1 MKKAINKKQ
10 NMFTLAFS
18 ALGAILGFTLLLITL
33 QLFTDVDT
41 IFKNESDVIDSEFL
55 VLKKHVST
63 LNTIGLAGNTAFDT
77 DEIEEIKNQDF
88 IKDIAPFKNATFEV
102 MAVLGMEGGKFP
114 TMKSLA
120 FFESVPD
127 HFIDAET
134 KNWGWEKGD
143 TQVPIIL
150 PNTYLDAYN
159 FGIAQAAGTPQVSK
173 GIIGAFSI
181 QLEVSGNGKKAEYH
195 GNVINFSDRI
205 NSILVPNS
213 FLHFA
218 NIEYGSPANQET
230 FRVIVEVTDAN
241 DPSLKKYIE
250 DNGYE
255 TNSEQLRGGKVE
267 QILRGF
273 LNFHVLIGIIII
285 LQSAFLFVLYSQILI
300 QKSKY
305 EIQLLLIL
313 GYKWKTIT
321 NQINKSF
328 ILVFVLV
335 GLVSFLCFGAVKLWF
350 NAWLLKE
357 VGMEGTS
364 LISLNTLLFGVGFL
378 LLFLFLTGINISN
391 KVKHL
396 AKPNS

>member
-41 IFKNESDVIDSEFL
+41 IFNNESDAIDSEYL

-63 LNTIGLAGNTAFDT
+63 LNTIGLSSNTTFDSK
-77 DEIEEIKNQDF
+77 EIEEIKNQNF
-88 IKDIAPFKNATFEV
+88 IKDIAPFNNATFEV

-120 FFESVPD
+120 FFETVPD
-127 HFIDAET
+127 QFIDAET
-134 KNWGWEKGD
+134 KNWGWEKGN

-181 QLEVSGNGKKAEYH
+181 KLEVSGNGKKAIYQ

-205 NSILVPNS
+205 NSILVPKN
-213 FLHFA
+213 FLDFA
-218 NIEYGSPANQET
+218 NKEYGTPSKQEI

-241 DPSLKKYIE
+241 DPSLKNYIE

-273 LNFHVLIGIIII
+273 LNFHILIGIIII

-328 ILVFVLV
+328 ILVFMLV

-350 NAWLLKE
+350 NAWLLEE
-357 VGMEGTS
+357 VGMEVTS
-364 LISLNTLLFGVGFL
+364 LVSLNTLLFGGAFL
-378 LLFLFLTGINISN
+378 LLFLFLTGFNISN
-391 KVKHL
+391 KVKQL

>member
-41 IFKNESDVIDSEFL
+41 IFNNESDAIDTEYL

-63 LNTIGLAGNTAFDT
+63 LNTIGLSGNTAFDSK
-77 DEIEEIKNQDF
+77 EIEEINSQDF
-88 IKDIAPFKNATFEV
+88 IKDVAPFKNATFEV

-120 FFESVPD
+120 FFETVPD
-127 HFIDAET
+127 QFIDAET
-134 KNWGWEKGD
+134 NSWGWEKGA

-181 QLEVSGNGKKAEYH
+181 KLEVSGNGKKAIYQ

-205 NSILVPNS
+205 NSILVPKN
-213 FLHFA
+213 FLDFA
-218 NIEYGSPANQET
+218 NKEYGTPSKQEI

-328 ILVFVLV
+328 ILVFMLV
-335 GLVSFLCFGAVKLWF
+335 GFVSSLCFGAVKLWF
-350 NAWLLKE
+350 NAWLLEE
-357 VGMEGTS
+357 VGMEVTS
-364 LISLNTLLFGVGFL
+364 LASVNTLLFGIGFL
-378 LLFLFLTGINISN
+378 LLFLFLTGFNISN
-391 KVKHL
+391 KVKQL

>member
-1 MKKAINKKQ
+1 MKRAINKKQ
-10 NMFTLAFS
+10 NIFTLAFS
-18 ALGAILGFTLLLITL
+18 AIGAILGFTLLLITL

-41 IFKNESDVIDSEFL
+41 IFSNESDAIDSEYL
-55 VLKKHVST
+55 VIKKHVSS
-63 LNTIGLAGNTAFDT
+63 LNTFGITSSTAFDSE
-77 DEIEEIKNQDF
+77 EIEEIKNQEF
-88 IKDIAPFKNATFEV
+88 IKDIAPFKNGTFEV
-102 MAVLGMEGGKFP
+102 MAVLGMDGGNFP

-120 FFESVPD
+120 FFETVPD
-127 HFIDAET
+127 QFIDAET
-134 KNWGWEKGD
+134 KNWGWEEGT

-181 QLEVSGNGKKAEYH
+181 KLEVSGNGKKAIYQ

-205 NSILVPNS
+205 NSILVPES
-213 FLHFA
+213 FLDFA
-218 NIEYGSPANQET
+218 NTEYGTPSKQET
-230 FRVIVEVTDAN
+230 FRVIVEVTDTK

-255 TNSEQLRGGKVE
+255 TNNEQLRGGKVE

-313 GYKWKTIT
+313 GYRWKAIT

-328 ILVFVLV
+328 VLVFVIV
-335 GLVSFLCFGAVKLWF
+335 GIVSFICFGAVKLWF

-357 VGMEGTS
+357 VGMEVTS
-364 LISLNTLLFGVGFL
+364 FVSINTILFGVGFL
-378 LLFLFLTGINISN
+378 LLFLFLTGFNISN
-391 KVKHL
+391 KVKQL

>member
-77 DEIEEIKNQDF
+77 DEIEEIKTQDF

>member
-10 NMFTLAFS
+10 NIFTLAFS

-33 QLFTDVDT
+33 QLFTDVDS
-41 IFKNESDVIDSEFL
+41 IFNSESDAIDSEYL

-63 LNTIGLAGNTAFDT
+63 LNTIGLSSNTTFDS
-77 DEIEEIKNQDF
+77 DEIEEIKSQDF
-88 IKDIAPFKNATFEV
+88 IKDIAPFNNGTFEV

-120 FFESVPD
+120 FFETVPD
-127 HFIDAET
+127 QFIDAET
-134 KNWGWEKGD
+134 NNWGWEKGAK
-143 TQVPIIL
+143 QVPIIL

-181 QLEVSGNGKKAEYH
+181 KLEISGNGKKAIYQ

-205 NSILVPNS
+205 NSILVPKS
-213 FLHFA
+213 FLDLA
-218 NIEYGSPANQET
+218 NIEYGTPSKQET

-241 DPSLKKYIE
+241 DPALKKYIE

-328 ILVFVLV
+328 IVVFMLV

-350 NAWLLKE
+350 NAWLLEE
-357 VGMEGTS
+357 VGVEVTS
-364 LISLNTLLFGVGFL
+364 LVSLNTLLFGVGFL
-378 LLFLFLTGINISN
+378 LLFLFLTGFNIST
-391 KVKHL
+391 KVKKL

>member
-1 MKKAINKKQ
+1 
-10 NMFTLAFS
+10 
-18 ALGAILGFTLLLITL
+18 
-33 QLFTDVDT
+33 
-41 IFKNESDVIDSEFL
+41 
-55 VLKKHVST
+55 
-63 LNTIGLAGNTAFDT
+63 
-77 DEIEEIKNQDF
+77 
-88 IKDIAPFKNATFEV
+88 
-102 MAVLGMEGGKFP
+102 
-114 TMKSLA
+114 MKSLA
-120 FFESVPD
+120 FFETVPD
-127 HFIDAET
+127 QFIDVET
-134 KNWGWEKGD
+134 NNWGWEKGA

-181 QLEVSGNGKKAEYH
+181 KLEVSGNGKKAVYQ

-205 NSILVPNS
+205 NSILVPKS
-213 FLHFA
+213 FLDFA
-218 NIEYGSPANQET
+218 NLEYGTPSKQET

-328 ILVFVLV
+328 ILVFMLV

-350 NAWLLKE
+350 NAWLLEE
-357 VGMEGTS
+357 VGMEVTS
-364 LISLNTLLFGVGFL
+364 LVSLNTLLFGLGFL
-378 LLFLFLTGINISN
+378 LLFLFLTGFNIST
-391 KVKHL
+391 KVKQL

>member
-10 NMFTLAFS
+10 NIFTLAFS

-41 IFKNESDVIDSEFL
+41 IFNNESDAIDSEYL

-63 LNTIGLAGNTAFDT
+63 LNTIGLSSNTAFDSE
-77 DEIEEIKNQDF
+77 EIEEIKGQDF

-120 FFESVPD
+120 FFETVPD
-127 HFIDAET
+127 QFIDVET
-134 KNWGWEKGD
+134 NNWMWEKGAM
-143 TQVPIIL
+143 QVPIIL

-181 QLEVSGNGKKAEYH
+181 KLEVSGNGKKTKYQ

-205 NSILVPNS
+205 NSILVPKS
-213 FLHFA
+213 FLDFA
-218 NIEYGSPANQET
+218 NMEFGTPSKQEI

-328 ILVFVLV
+328 ILVFMLV

-350 NAWLLKE
+350 NAWLLEE
-357 VGMEGTS
+357 VGMEVTS
-364 LISLNTLLFGVGFL
+364 LVSLNTLLFGIGFL
-378 LLFLFLTGINISN
+378 LLFLFLTGFNIST
-391 KVKHL
+391 KVKQL

>member
-1 MKKAINKKQ
+1 
-10 NMFTLAFS
+10 MFTLAFS

>member
-10 NMFTLAFS
+10 NIFTLAFS

-41 IFKNESDVIDSEFL
+41 IFNSEDDAIDSEYL
-55 VLKKHVST
+55 VLKKHIST
-63 LNTIGLAGNTAFDT
+63 LNTIGLSNNTTFDS
-77 DEIEEIKNQDF
+77 DEIEEINSQYF
-88 IKDIAPFKNATFEV
+88 IKDIAPFNNGTFEV

-114 TMKSLA
+114 AMKSLA
-120 FFESVPD
+120 FFETVPD
-127 HFIDAET
+127 QFIDVET
-134 KNWGWEKGD
+134 NNWGWKKGD
-143 TQVPIIL
+143 TKVPIIL

-173 GIIGAFSI
+173 GIIGSFSI
-181 QLEVSGNGKKAEYH
+181 KLQVAGNGKKAIYQ

-205 NSILVPNS
+205 NSILVPKS
-213 FLHFA
+213 FLDFA
-218 NIEYGSPANQET
+218 NTEYGTPSKQEI

-241 DPSLKKYIE
+241 DPAVKKYIE
-250 DNGYE
+250 ENGYE
-255 TNSEQLRGGKVE
+255 TNNEQLKGGKVE

-313 GYKWKTIT
+313 GYKWKAIT

-328 ILVFVLV
+328 IWVFMLI
-335 GLVSFLCFGAVKLWF
+335 GFDSFLCFGAVKVWF
-350 NAWLLKE
+350 NNWLYEE
-357 VGMEGTS
+357 VGMEVTS
-364 LISLNTLLFGVGFL
+364 LVSLSTLLFGLGFL
-378 LLFLFLTGINISN
+378 SLFLFLTGFNISN
-391 KVKHL
+391 KVKQL

>member
-41 IFKNESDVIDSEFL
+41 IFNNESDAIDSEYL
-55 VLKKHVST
+55 VLKKHVSS
-63 LNTIGLAGNTAFDT
+63 LNTLGIGGNTAFDSE
-77 DEIEEIKNQDF
+77 EIEEIKSQYF
-88 IKDIAPFKNATFEV
+88 IKDIAPFNNATFEV

-120 FFESVPD
+120 FFETVPD
-127 HFIDAET
+127 QFIDAET

-181 QLEVSGNGKKAEYH
+181 KLEVSGNGKKAEYQ

-205 NSILVPNS
+205 NSILVPKS
-213 FLHFA
+213 FLDFA
-218 NIEYGSPANQET
+218 NMEYGNPSKQEI

-328 ILVFVLV
+328 ILVFMLV

-350 NAWLLKE
+350 NAWLLEE
-357 VGMEGTS
+357 VGMEVTS
-364 LISLNTLLFGVGFL
+364 LVSLNTLLFGGAFL
-378 LLFLFLTGINISN
+378 LLFLFLTGFNISN
-391 KVKHL
+391 KVKQL

>member
-1 MKKAINKKQ
+1 MKKAINKKP
-10 NMFTLAFS
+10 NIFTLAFS

-41 IFKNESDVIDSEFL
+41 IFNSEADAIDSEYL
-55 VLKKHVST
+55 VLKKHIST
-63 LNTIGLAGNTAFDT
+63 LNTIGLSSNTTFDS
-77 DEIEEIKNQDF
+77 DEIEEINSQYF
-88 IKDIAPFKNATFEV
+88 IKDIAPFNNGTFEV

-114 TMKSLA
+114 AMKSLA
-120 FFESVPD
+120 FFETVPD
-127 HFIDAET
+127 QFIDVET
-134 KNWGWEKGD
+134 NNWGWKKGD
-143 TQVPIIL
+143 TKVPIIL

-173 GIIGAFSI
+173 GIIGSFSI
-181 QLEVSGNGKKAEYH
+181 KLEVAGNGKKAIYL

-205 NSILVPNS
+205 NSILVPKS
-213 FLHFA
+213 FLDFA
-218 NIEYGSPANQET
+218 NTEYGVPSKQEI

-250 DNGYE
+250 ENGYE
-255 TNSEQLRGGKVE
+255 TNNEQLKGGKVE

-273 LNFHVLIGIIII
+273 LNFHALIGIIII

-313 GYKWKTIT
+313 GYKWKAIT

-328 ILVFVLV
+328 IWVFMLV
-335 GLVSFLCFGAVKLWF
+335 GSVSFLCFGAVKVWF
-350 NAWLLKE
+350 NIWLYEE
-357 VGMEGTS
+357 VGMEVTS
-364 LISLNTLLFGVGFL
+364 LVSISTLLFGLGFL
-378 LLFLFLTGINISN
+378 LLFLFLTGFNISN
-391 KVKHL
+391 KVKQL

>member
-41 IFKNESDVIDSEFL
+41 IFNNESDAIDSEYL

-63 LNTIGLAGNTAFDT
+63 LNTIGLSASTAFDA
-77 DEIEEIKNQDF
+77 DEIKEIKNQDF
-88 IKDIAPFKNATFEV
+88 IKDIAPFKNGTFEV

-114 TMKSLA
+114 AMKSLA
-120 FFESVPD
+120 FFETVPD
-127 HFIDAET
+127 QFIDVET
-134 KNWGWEKGD
+134 NNWMWEKGAM
-143 TQVPIIL
+143 QVPIIL

-181 QLEVSGNGKKAEYH
+181 KLEVSGNGKKAVYQ

-205 NSILVPNS
+205 NSILVPKS
-213 FLHFA
+213 FLDFA
-218 NIEYGSPANQET
+218 NSEYGTPSKQEI

-285 LQSAFLFVLYSQILI
+285 LQSAFLFVLYAQILI

-313 GYKWKTIT
+313 GYRWKTIT

-328 ILVFVLV
+328 VMVFILV
-335 GLVSFLCFGAVKLWF
+335 GLVSFICFGAVKLWF
-350 NAWLLKE
+350 NTWLLEE
-357 VGMEGTS
+357 VGMEVTS
-364 LISLNTLLFGVGFL
+364 LVSISTLLFGVGFL
-378 LLFLFLTGINISN
+378 LLFLFLTGFNIST
-391 KVKHL
+391 KVKQL

>member
-241 DPSLKKYIE
+241 DPSSKKYIE

>member
-41 IFKNESDVIDSEFL
+41 IFNNESDAIDSEYL
-55 VLKKHVST
+55 VLKKHVSS
-63 LNTIGLAGNTAFDT
+63 LNTLGIGGNTAFDSE
-77 DEIEEIKNQDF
+77 EIEEIKSQYF
-88 IKDIAPFKNATFEV
+88 IKDIAPFNNATFEV

-120 FFESVPD
+120 FFETVPD
-127 HFIDAET
+127 QFIDAET

-181 QLEVSGNGKKAEYH
+181 KLEVSGNGKKAEYQ

-205 NSILVPNS
+205 NSILVPKS
-213 FLHFA
+213 FLDFA
-218 NIEYGSPANQET
+218 NMEYGNPSKQEI

-328 ILVFVLV
+328 ILVFMLV

-350 NAWLLKE
+350 NAWLLEE
-357 VGMEGTS
+357 VGMEVTS
-364 LISLNTLLFGVGFL
+364 LVSLNTLLFGVGFL
-378 LLFLFLTGINISN
+378 LLFLFLTGFNIST
-391 KVKHL
+391 KVKQL

>member
-41 IFKNESDVIDSEFL
+41 IFNNESDAIDSEYL

-63 LNTIGLAGNTAFDT
+63 LNTIGLSSNTTFDSK
-77 DEIEEIKNQDF
+77 EIEEIKNQNF
-88 IKDIAPFKNATFEV
+88 IKDIAPFNNATFEV

-120 FFESVPD
+120 FFETVPD
-127 HFIDAET
+127 QFIDAET
-134 KNWGWEKGD
+134 KNWGWEKGN

-181 QLEVSGNGKKAEYH
+181 KLEVSGNGKKAIYQ

-205 NSILVPNS
+205 NSILVPKN
-213 FLHFA
+213 FLDFA
-218 NIEYGSPANQET
+218 NKEYGTPSKQEI

-241 DPSLKKYIE
+241 DPSLKNYIE

-273 LNFHVLIGIIII
+273 LNFHILIGIIII

-305 EIQLLLIL
+305 QIQLLLIL

-328 ILVFVLV
+328 ILVFMLV
-335 GLVSFLCFGAVKLWF
+335 GFVSSLCFGAVKLWF
-350 NAWLLKE
+350 NAWLLEE
-357 VGMEGTS
+357 VGMEVTS
-364 LISLNTLLFGVGFL
+364 LVSLNTLLFGGAFL
-378 LLFLFLTGINISN
+378 LLFLFLTGFNISN
-391 KVKHL
+391 KVKQL

>member
-18 ALGAILGFTLLLITL
+18 ALGAILGLLITL

>member
-41 IFKNESDVIDSEFL
+41 IFNNESDAIDSEFL

-63 LNTIGLAGNTAFDT
+63 LSTIGLASNTAFDA
-77 DEIEEIKNQDF
+77 DEIEEIKTQDF

-120 FFESVPD
+120 FFETVPD
-127 HFIDAET
+127 QFIDAET

-181 QLEVSGNGKKAEYH
+181 KLEVSGNGKKAEYQ

-205 NSILVPNS
+205 NSILVPKS
-213 FLHFA
+213 FLDFA
-218 NIEYGSPANQET
+218 NMEYGTPAKQET

-241 DPSLKKYIE
+241 DPALKKYIE

-328 ILVFVLV
+328 IVVFMLV

-350 NAWLLKE
+350 NAWLLEE
-357 VGMEGTS
+357 VGVEVTS
-364 LISLNTLLFGVGFL
+364 LVSLNTLLFGVGFL
-378 LLFLFLTGINISN
+378 LLFLFLTGFNIST
-391 KVKHL
+391 KVKKL

>member
-10 NMFTLAFS
+10 NIFTLAFS

-41 IFKNESDVIDSEFL
+41 IFNNESDAIDSEYL

-63 LNTIGLAGNTAFDT
+63 LNTIGLSSNTAFDSE
-77 DEIEEIKNQDF
+77 EIEEIKSQDF

-120 FFESVPD
+120 FFETVPD
-127 HFIDAET
+127 QFIDVET
-134 KNWGWEKGD
+134 NNWMWEKGAM
-143 TQVPIIL
+143 QVPIIL

-181 QLEVSGNGKKAEYH
+181 KLEVSGNGKKTKYQ

-205 NSILVPNS
+205 NSILVPKS
-213 FLHFA
+213 FLDFA
-218 NIEYGSPANQET
+218 NLEYGSPSKQEI

-328 ILVFVLV
+328 ILVFMLV

-350 NAWLLKE
+350 NAWLLEE
-357 VGMEGTS
+357 VGMEVTS
-364 LISLNTLLFGVGFL
+364 LVSLNTLLFGIGFL
-378 LLFLFLTGINISN
+378 LLFLFLTGFNIST
-391 KVKHL
+391 KVKQL

>member
-41 IFKNESDVIDSEFL
+41 IFNSEADAIDSEYL

-63 LNTIGLAGNTAFDT
+63 LSTIGLSSNTTFDSN
-77 DEIEEIKNQDF
+77 EIEEIKNQNF
-88 IKDIAPFKNATFEV
+88 IKDIAPFNNATFEV

-120 FFESVPD
+120 FFETIPD
-127 HFIDAET
+127 QFIDVET
-134 KNWGWEKGD
+134 NNWGWEKGD
-143 TQVPIIL
+143 TKVPIIL

-181 QLEVSGNGKKAEYH
+181 KLEVSGNGEKAVYQ

-205 NSILVPNS
+205 NSILVPKS
-213 FLHFA
+213 FLDFA
-218 NIEYGSPANQET
+218 NMEYGTPSKQET

-250 DNGYE
+250 ENGYE

-313 GYKWKTIT
+313 GYQWRTIT

-328 ILVFVLV
+328 IWVFVLV
-335 GLVSFLCFGAVKLWF
+335 GFVSFLCFGAVKLWF
-350 NAWLLKE
+350 NTWLLEE
-357 VGMEGTS
+357 VGMEVTS
-364 LISLNTLLFGVGFL
+364 LVSISTMLFGLGFL
-378 LLFLFLTGINISN
+378 LLFLFLTGFNISN
-391 KVKHL
+391 KVKQL

>member
-10 NMFTLAFS
+10 NIFTLAFS

-41 IFKNESDVIDSEFL
+41 IFNSEADAIDSEYL

-63 LNTIGLAGNTAFDT
+63 LNTIGLSSNTTFDS
-77 DEIEEIKNQDF
+77 DEIEEINSQDF
-88 IKDIAPFKNATFEV
+88 IKDIAPFNNGTFEV

-114 TMKSLA
+114 AMKSLA
-120 FFESVPD
+120 FFETVPD
-127 HFIDAET
+127 QFIDVET
-134 KNWGWEKGD
+134 NNWGWKKGD
-143 TQVPIIL
+143 TKVPIIL

-173 GIIGAFSI
+173 GVIGAFSI
-181 QLEVSGNGKKAEYH
+181 KLEVSGNGKKAEYQ

-205 NSILVPNS
+205 NSILVPKS
-213 FLHFA
+213 FLDFA
-218 NIEYGSPANQET
+218 NTEYGVPSKQEI

-250 DNGYE
+250 ENGYE
-255 TNSEQLRGGKVE
+255 TNNEQLKGGKVE

-313 GYKWKTIT
+313 GYKWKAIT

-328 ILVFVLV
+328 IWVFMLV
-335 GLVSFLCFGAVKLWF
+335 GFVSFLCFGAVKLWF
-350 NAWLLKE
+350 NAWLYKE
-357 VGMEGTS
+357 VGMEVTS
-364 LISLNTLLFGVGFL
+364 LVSLNTLLFGLGFL
-378 LLFLFLTGINISN
+378 SLFLFLTGYNISN
-391 KVKHL
+391 KVKQL

>member
-10 NMFTLAFS
+10 NIFTLAFS

-41 IFKNESDVIDSEFL
+41 IFNSEDDAIDSEYL
-55 VLKKHVST
+55 VLKKHIST
-63 LNTIGLAGNTAFDT
+63 LNTIGLSSNTTFDS
-77 DEIEEIKNQDF
+77 DEIEEINSQHF
-88 IKDIAPFKNATFEV
+88 IKDIAPFNNGTFEV

-114 TMKSLA
+114 AMKSLA
-120 FFESVPD
+120 FFETVPD
-127 HFIDAET
+127 QFIDVET
-134 KNWGWEKGD
+134 NNWGWKKGD
-143 TQVPIIL
+143 TKVPIIL

-173 GIIGAFSI
+173 GIIGSFSI
-181 QLEVSGNGKKAEYH
+181 KLEVAGNGKKAIYR

-205 NSILVPNS
+205 NSILVPKS
-213 FLHFA
+213 FLDFA
-218 NIEYGSPANQET
+218 NTEYGVPSKQEI

-250 DNGYE
+250 ENGYE
-255 TNSEQLRGGKVE
+255 TNNEQLKGGKVE

-313 GYKWKTIT
+313 GYKWKAIT

-328 ILVFVLV
+328 IWVFMLV
-335 GLVSFLCFGAVKLWF
+335 GFVSFLCFGAVKVWF
-350 NAWLLKE
+350 NTWLYEE
-357 VGMEGTS
+357 VGMEVTS
-364 LISLNTLLFGVGFL
+364 LVSISTLLFGLGFL
-378 LLFLFLTGINISN
+378 LLFLFLTGFNISN
-391 KVKHL
+391 KVKQL

>member
-10 NMFTLAFS
+10 NIFTLAFS

-41 IFKNESDVIDSEFL
+41 IFKNESDAIDSEFL

-63 LNTIGLAGNTAFDT
+63 LSTIGLASNTAFDV
-77 DEIEEIKNQDF
+77 DEIEEIKTQDF

-120 FFESVPD
+120 FFETVPD
-127 HFIDAET
+127 QFIDAET
-134 KNWGWEKGD
+134 HNWGWEKGD

-181 QLEVSGNGKKAEYH
+181 KLEVSGNGKKAVYQ

-205 NSILVPNS
+205 NSILVPKS
-213 FLHFA
+213 FLDFA
-218 NIEYGSPANQET
+218 NLEYGTPSKQET

-241 DPSLKKYIE
+241 DPSLKKYID
-250 DNGYE
+250 DNGY
-255 TNSEQLRGGKVE
+255 RH
-267 QILRGF
+267 
-273 LNFHVLIGIIII
+273 LNWKDTLDYIK
-285 LQSAFLFVLYSQILI
+285 LY
-300 QKSKY
+300 
-305 EIQLLLIL
+305 E
-313 GYKWKTIT
+313 
-321 NQINKSF
+321 N
-328 ILVFVLV
+328 
-335 GLVSFLCFGAVKLWF
+335 
-350 NAWLLKE
+350 
-357 VGMEGTS
+357 
-364 LISLNTLLFGVGFL
+364 
-378 LLFLFLTGINISN
+378 
-391 KVKHL
+391 
-396 AKPNS
+396 

>member
-10 NMFTLAFS
+10 NIFTLAFS

-33 QLFTDVDT
+33 QLFTDVDS
-41 IFKNESDVIDSEFL
+41 IFNSESDAIDSEYL

-63 LNTIGLAGNTAFDT
+63 LNTIGLSSNTTFDS
-77 DEIEEIKNQDF
+77 DEIEEIKSQDF
-88 IKDIAPFKNATFEV
+88 IKDIAPFNNGTFEV

-120 FFESVPD
+120 FFETVPD
-127 HFIDAET
+127 QFIDAET
-134 KNWGWEKGD
+134 NNWGWEKGAK
-143 TQVPIIL
+143 QVPIIL

-181 QLEVSGNGKKAEYH
+181 KLEVSGNGKKAEYQ

-205 NSILVPNS
+205 NSILVPKS
-213 FLHFA
+213 FLDFA
-218 NIEYGSPANQET
+218 NSEYGTPSKQEI

-328 ILVFVLV
+328 IVVFMLV

-350 NAWLLKE
+350 NAWLLEE
-357 VGMEGTS
+357 VGVEVTS
-364 LISLNTLLFGVGFL
+364 LVSLNTLLFGVGFL
-378 LLFLFLTGINISN
+378 LLFLFLTGFNIST
-391 KVKHL
+391 KVKKL

>member
-10 NMFTLAFS
+10 NIFTLAFS

-41 IFKNESDVIDSEFL
+41 IFNNESDAIDSEFL

-63 LNTIGLAGNTAFDT
+63 LNTFGLGGNTAFDA

-88 IKDIAPFKNATFEV
+88 IKDIAPFKNGTFEV

-120 FFESVPD
+120 FFETVPD

-134 KNWGWEKGD
+134 NNWGWEKGN

-181 QLEVSGNGKKAEYH
+181 KLEISGNGKKAVYQ

-213 FLHFA
+213 FLDFA
-218 NIEYGSPANQET
+218 NMEYGSPSKQET

-250 DNGYE
+250 NNDYE

-321 NQINKSF
+321 SQINKSF
-328 ILVFVLV
+328 ILVFMLV

-350 NAWLLKE
+350 NAWLLEE
-357 VGMEGTS
+357 VGMELTS
-364 LISLNTLLFGVGFL
+364 LVSLNTLLFGIGFL
-378 LLFLFLTGINISN
+378 LLFLFLTGFNIST
-391 KVKHL
+391 KVKQL

>member
-10 NMFTLAFS
+10 NIFTLAFS

-41 IFKNESDVIDSEFL
+41 IFNNESDAIDSEYL

-63 LNTIGLAGNTAFDT
+63 LNTIGLSSNTAFDSE
-77 DEIEEIKNQDF
+77 EIEEIKSQDF

-120 FFESVPD
+120 FFETVPD
-127 HFIDAET
+127 QFIDVET
-134 KNWGWEKGD
+134 NNWMWEKGAM
-143 TQVPIIL
+143 QVPIIL

-181 QLEVSGNGKKAEYH
+181 KLEVSGNGNKAIYQ

-205 NSILVPNS
+205 NSILVPKS
-213 FLHFA
+213 FLDFA
-218 NIEYGSPANQET
+218 NLEYGTHSKQEI

-250 DNGYE
+250 ENGYE
-255 TNSEQLRGGKVE
+255 TNNEQLRGGKVE

-328 ILVFVLV
+328 IWVFMLI
-335 GLVSFLCFGAVKLWF
+335 GFVSFLCFGAVKLWF
-350 NAWLLKE
+350 NTWLLEE
-357 VGMEGTS
+357 VGMEVTS
-364 LISLNTLLFGVGFL
+364 LASVNTLLFGIGFL
-378 LLFLFLTGINISN
+378 LLFLFLTGFNISN
-391 KVKHL
+391 KVKQL

>member
-41 IFKNESDVIDSEFL
+41 IFNNESDAIDSEYL

-63 LNTIGLAGNTAFDT
+63 LNTIGLSSNTAFGA
-77 DEIEEIKNQDF
+77 DEIEEIKSQDF

-102 MAVLGMEGGKFP
+102 MAILGMEGGKFP

-120 FFESVPD
+120 FFETVPD
-127 HFIDAET
+127 QFIDAET
-134 KNWGWEKGD
+134 NSWGWEKGA

-181 QLEVSGNGKKAEYH
+181 KLEVSGNGKKAIYQ

-205 NSILVPNS
+205 NSILVPKN
-213 FLHFA
+213 FLDFA
-218 NIEYGSPANQET
+218 NKEYGTPSKQEI

-241 DPSLKKYIE
+241 DPSLKNYIE

-273 LNFHVLIGIIII
+273 LNFHILIGIIII

-328 ILVFVLV
+328 ILVFMLV
-335 GLVSFLCFGAVKLWF
+335 GFVSSLCFGAVKLWF
-350 NAWLLKE
+350 NAWLLEE
-357 VGMEGTS
+357 VGMEVTS
-364 LISLNTLLFGVGFL
+364 LASVNTLLFGIGFL
-378 LLFLFLTGINISN
+378 LLFLFLTGFNISN
-391 KVKHL
+391 KVKQL

>member
-41 IFKNESDVIDSEFL
+41 IFNSEADAIDSEYL

-63 LNTIGLAGNTAFDT
+63 LSTIGLSSNTTFDSN
-77 DEIEEIKNQDF
+77 EIEEIKNQNF
-88 IKDIAPFKNATFEV
+88 IKDIAPFNNATFEV

-120 FFESVPD
+120 FFETIPD
-127 HFIDAET
+127 QFIDVET
-134 KNWGWEKGD
+134 NNWGWEKGD
-143 TQVPIIL
+143 TKVPIIL

-181 QLEVSGNGKKAEYH
+181 KLEVSGNGEKAVYQ

-205 NSILVPNS
+205 NSILVPKS
-213 FLHFA
+213 FLDFA
-218 NIEYGSPANQET
+218 NMEYGTPSKQET

-250 DNGYE
+250 ENGYE

-313 GYKWKTIT
+313 GYQWRTIT

-328 ILVFVLV
+328 IWVFMLV
-335 GLVSFLCFGAVKLWF
+335 GFVSFLCFGAVKLWF
-350 NAWLLKE
+350 NTWLLEE
-357 VGMEGTS
+357 VGMEVTS
-364 LISLNTLLFGVGFL
+364 LFSISTMLFGLGFL
-378 LLFLFLTGINISN
+378 LLFLFLTGFKISN
-391 KVKHL
+391 KVKQL

>member
-10 NMFTLAFS
+10 NIFTLAFS

-41 IFKNESDVIDSEFL
+41 IFNNESDAIDSEYL

-63 LNTIGLAGNTAFDT
+63 LNTIGLSSNTAFDSE
-77 DEIEEIKNQDF
+77 EIEEIKSQDF

-120 FFESVPD
+120 FFETVPD
-127 HFIDAET
+127 QFIDVET
-134 KNWGWEKGD
+134 NNWMWEKGAM
-143 TQVPIIL
+143 QVPIIL

-181 QLEVSGNGKKAEYH
+181 KLEVSGNGKKTKYQ

-205 NSILVPNS
+205 NSILVPKS
-213 FLHFA
+213 FLDFA
-218 NIEYGSPANQET
+218 NLEYGSPSKQEI

-328 ILVFVLV
+328 ILVFMLV

-350 NAWLLKE
+350 NAWLLEE
-357 VGMEGTS
+357 VGMEVTS
-364 LISLNTLLFGVGFL
+364 LVSLNTLLFGGAFL
-378 LLFLFLTGINISN
+378 LLFLFLTGFNISN
-391 KVKHL
+391 KVKQL

>member
-1 MKKAINKKQ
+1 
-10 NMFTLAFS
+10 
-18 ALGAILGFTLLLITL
+18 
-33 QLFTDVDT
+33 
-41 IFKNESDVIDSEFL
+41 
-55 VLKKHVST
+55 
-63 LNTIGLAGNTAFDT
+63 
-77 DEIEEIKNQDF
+77 
-88 IKDIAPFKNATFEV
+88 
-102 MAVLGMEGGKFP
+102 MEGGKFP

-120 FFESVPD
+120 FFETVPD
-127 HFIDAET
+127 QFIDVET
-134 KNWGWEKGD
+134 NNWGWEKGD

-181 QLEVSGNGKKAEYH
+181 KLEVSGNGKKAVYQ

-205 NSILVPNS
+205 NSILVPKS
-213 FLHFA
+213 FLDFA
-218 NIEYGSPANQET
+218 NLEYGTPSKQET

-328 ILVFVLV
+328 ILVFMLV

-350 NAWLLKE
+350 NAWLLEE
-357 VGMEGTS
+357 VGMEVTS
-364 LISLNTLLFGVGFL
+364 LVSLNTLLFGIGFL
-378 LLFLFLTGINISN
+378 LLFLFLTGFNIST
-391 KVKHL
+391 KVKQL

>member
-10 NMFTLAFS
+10 NIFTLAFS

-41 IFKNESDVIDSEFL
+41 IFNSEYDAIDSEYL
-55 VLKKHVST
+55 VLKKHIST
-63 LNTIGLAGNTAFDT
+63 LNTIGISSNTTFDS
-77 DEIEEIKNQDF
+77 DEIEEINRQYF
-88 IKDIAPFKNATFEV
+88 IKDIAPFNNGTFEV

-114 TMKSLA
+114 AMKSLA
-120 FFESVPD
+120 FFETVPD
-127 HFIDAET
+127 QFIDVET
-134 KNWGWEKGD
+134 NNWEWKKGD
-143 TQVPIIL
+143 TKVPIIL

-173 GIIGAFSI
+173 GIIGSFSI
-181 QLEVSGNGKKAEYH
+181 KLEVVGNGKKAMYQ
-195 GNVINFSDRI
+195 GNIINFSDRI
-205 NSILVPNS
+205 NSILVPKS
-213 FLHFA
+213 FLDFA
-218 NIEYGSPANQET
+218 NTEYGVPSKQEI

-250 DNGYE
+250 ENGYE
-255 TNSEQLRGGKVE
+255 TNNEQLKGGKVE

-313 GYKWKTIT
+313 GYKWKAIT
-321 NQINKSF
+321 NQVNKSF
-328 ILVFVLV
+328 IWVFMLV
-335 GLVSFLCFGAVKLWF
+335 GFVSFLCFGAVKLWF
-350 NAWLLKE
+350 NDWLLEE
-357 VGMEGTS
+357 VGMEVTS
-364 LISLNTLLFGVGFL
+364 LVSASTLLFGLGFL
-378 LLFLFLTGINISN
+378 LLFLFLTGFNISN
-391 KVKHL
+391 KVKQL

>member
-10 NMFTLAFS
+10 NIFTLAFS

-41 IFKNESDVIDSEFL
+41 IFNHDSDAIDSEFL

-63 LNTIGLAGNTAFDT
+63 LNTIGLTGSTAFDA

-88 IKDIAPFKNATFEV
+88 IKDIAPFNNGTFEV
-102 MAVLGMEGGKFP
+102 MAVLGMEDGKFP
-114 TMKSLA
+114 PMKSLA
-120 FFESVPD
+120 FFETVPD

-134 KNWGWEKGD
+134 NNWGWKKGA

-181 QLEVSGNGKKAEYH
+181 KLEVSGNGKKAVYQ

-205 NSILVPNS
+205 NSILVPKS
-213 FLHFA
+213 FLDFA
-218 NIEYGSPANQET
+218 NLEYGTPSKQET

-328 ILVFVLV
+328 ILVFMLV

-350 NAWLLKE
+350 NAWLLEE
-357 VGMEGTS
+357 VGMEVTS
-364 LISLNTLLFGVGFL
+364 LVSLNTLLFGVGFL
-378 LLFLFLTGINISN
+378 LLFLFLTGFNIST
-391 KVKHL
+391 KVKQL

>member
-10 NMFTLAFS
+10 NIFTLAFS

-41 IFKNESDVIDSEFL
+41 IFNNESDAIDSEYL

-63 LNTIGLAGNTAFDT
+63 LNTIGLSSNTAFDSE
-77 DEIEEIKNQDF
+77 EIEEIKGQDF

-120 FFESVPD
+120 FFETVPD
-127 HFIDAET
+127 QFIDVET
-134 KNWGWEKGD
+134 NNWMWEKGAM
-143 TQVPIIL
+143 QVPIIL

-181 QLEVSGNGKKAEYH
+181 KLEVSGNGKKTKYQ

-205 NSILVPNS
+205 NSILVPKS
-213 FLHFA
+213 FLDFA
-218 NIEYGSPANQET
+218 NLEYGSPSKQEI

-328 ILVFVLV
+328 ILVFMLV

-350 NAWLLKE
+350 NAWLLEE
-357 VGMEGTS
+357 VGMEVTS
-364 LISLNTLLFGVGFL
+364 LVSLNTLLFGIGFL
-378 LLFLFLTGINISN
+378 LLFLFLTGFNIST
-391 KVKHL
+391 KVKQL

>member
-41 IFKNESDVIDSEFL
+41 IFNSEADAIDSEYL

-63 LNTIGLAGNTAFDT
+63 LNTIGLSSNTAFDS
-77 DEIEEIKNQDF
+77 DEIEEIKSQDF
-88 IKDIAPFKNATFEV
+88 IKDIAPFNNGTFEV

-120 FFESVPD
+120 FFETVPD
-127 HFIDAET
+127 QFIDAET
-134 KNWGWEKGD
+134 NNWGWKEGA

-181 QLEVSGNGKKAEYH
+181 KLEVSGNGKKAVYQ

-205 NSILVPNS
+205 NSILVPKS
-213 FLHFA
+213 FLDFA
-218 NIEYGSPANQET
+218 NMEYGTPSKQET

-328 ILVFVLV
+328 ILVFMLV

-350 NAWLLKE
+350 NAWLLEE
-357 VGMEGTS
+357 VGMEVTS
-364 LISLNTLLFGVGFL
+364 LVSVYTLLFGIGFL
-378 LLFLFLTGINISN
+378 LLFLFLTGFNISN
-391 KVKHL
+391 KVKQL

>member
-10 NMFTLAFS
+10 NIFTLAFS

-41 IFKNESDVIDSEFL
+41 IFNSEDDAIDSEYL
-55 VLKKHVST
+55 VLKKHIST
-63 LNTIGLAGNTAFDT
+63 LNTIGLSSNTTFDS
-77 DEIEEIKNQDF
+77 DEIEEINSQHF
-88 IKDIAPFKNATFEV
+88 IKDIAPFNNGTFEV

-114 TMKSLA
+114 AMKSLA
-120 FFESVPD
+120 FFETVPD
-127 HFIDAET
+127 QFIDVET
-134 KNWGWEKGD
+134 NNWGWKKGD
-143 TQVPIIL
+143 TKVPIIL

-173 GIIGAFSI
+173 GIIGSFSI
-181 QLEVSGNGKKAEYH
+181 KLEVAGNGKKAIYR

-205 NSILVPNS
+205 NSILVPKS
-213 FLHFA
+213 FLDFA
-218 NIEYGSPANQET
+218 NTEYGVPSKQEI

-250 DNGYE
+250 ENGYE
-255 TNSEQLRGGKVE
+255 TNNEQLKGGKVE

-313 GYKWKTIT
+313 GYKWKAIT

-328 ILVFVLV
+328 IWVFMLV
-335 GLVSFLCFGAVKLWF
+335 GFVSFLCFGAVKVWF
-350 NAWLLKE
+350 NTWLYEE
-357 VGMEGTS
+357 VGMEVTS
-364 LISLNTLLFGVGFL
+364 LVSLSTLLFGLGFL
-378 LLFLFLTGINISN
+378 LLFLFLTGFNISN
-391 KVKHL
+391 KVKQL

>member
-77 DEIEEIKNQDF
+77 DEIEEIKNQYF

-357 VGMEGTS
+357 VGMEATS